1 MKMEHTTSTVNLLQS
16 TQDTINSHIKLN
28 IDNGGIGVELKECYL
43 SKGGYR
49 KQARRWLEGRPLMH
63 RLLGSKE

>member
-28 IDNGGIGVELKECYL
+28 IDNGGIGVELKE
-43 SKGGYR
+43 
-49 KQARRWLEGRPLMH
+49 QLEGI
-63 RLLGSKE
+63 LGAHHAS